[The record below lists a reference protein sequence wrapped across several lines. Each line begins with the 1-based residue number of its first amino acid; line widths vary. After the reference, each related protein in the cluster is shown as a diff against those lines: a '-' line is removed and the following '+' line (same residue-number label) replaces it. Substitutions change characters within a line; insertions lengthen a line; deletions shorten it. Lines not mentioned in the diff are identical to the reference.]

1 MGSSTNLENWGYCC
15 IQIHK
20 PGMFSPQVIHHRA
33 NLSVQA
39 VEAKK
44 NIFKKT
50 THPKLLLD
58 SSNDTAR
65 KLAPNPPEVFQMAD
79 FSVTATKLSL

>member
-1 MGSSTNLENWGYCC
+1 MGSSSNLENWGYCC

-20 PGMFSPQVIHHRA
+20 PGMFSPQVIHHHA

-44 NIFKKT
+44 IYIKNA
-50 THPKLLLD
+50 PKI
-58 SSNDTAR
+58 TVR
-65 KLAPNPPEVFQMAD
+65 
-79 FSVTATKLSL
+79 